1 MPVIHFQMGENSICL
16 TKCPHDI
23 NKKFKTRVGSAFC
36 IRCKYNKIT
45 DYNKNFVECNYES
58 DQSVTK

>member
-23 NKKFKTRVGSAFC
+23 NKKFKIRVGSAFC
-36 IRCKYNKIT
+36 IKCKHNQNTNYDNMTVICNKEV
-45 DYNKNFVECNYES
+45 NHGR
-58 DQSVTK
+58 